1 MRRTF
6 VRNLSALFL
15 AICIVLPASAA
26 PRRDDGS
33 TSPARWLE
41 RFLRVINITI
51 VALDD
56 VKATIPPG

>member
-6 VRNLSALFL
+6 GRNLSALFL

-26 PRRDDGS
+26 PRRDDG
-33 TSPARWLE
+33 SPARWLE